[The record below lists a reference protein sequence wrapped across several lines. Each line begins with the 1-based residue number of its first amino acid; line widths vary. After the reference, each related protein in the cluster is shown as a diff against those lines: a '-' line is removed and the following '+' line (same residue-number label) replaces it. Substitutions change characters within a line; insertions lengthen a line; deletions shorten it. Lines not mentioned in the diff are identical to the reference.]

1 MILSPII
8 DKNLDKPIYIQLYSY
23 IKNEIIDGNLH
34 ANQKIPSI
42 REASSTLN
50 LSKTTVE
57 NAYNQLVIEGYVEN
71 VPKKGYFVSKLSD
84 YTVSSNNQV
93 IDENYSNKLS
103 VPNIY
108 VNNGVDYHSFD
119 AAIWKR
125 LYNKVI
131 NDENSLIYNSGDFQ
145 GEILLREEISR
156 FINRTRGAKTTPEQ
170 IIVGAGVQYLIGI
183 LISLI
188 KRDYSIAAVED
199 PGFKKAEYI
208 FEDYNFELAH
218 IPVYD
223 SGLSIN
229 ALKNS
234 NSKLVY
240 VSPSHQYPLGSVMP
254 INKRLELLDWAG
266 KNNGLII
273 EDDYDS
279 IIRYE
284 NMPVP
289 CLQGLDKND
298 CVIYLG
304 SFSKIL
310 LPSIRIS
317 YMVLPKKLLSTYSSL
332 KNRYTQSASKIDQL
346 VLSNFIKDGYMDRHL
361 RKIRRIYKKKN
372 QLITKI
378 IEEKA
383 NKLFKIVNADSG
395 LHLVLEATSNKKLD
409 EINAATSDNNI
420 SLNIISKKDNK
431 LLLSLNYSG
440 ISDKKIPEFIDSLI
454 QVF

>member
-8 DKNLDKPIYIQLYSY
+8 DKKANTPIYMQLYGY
-23 IKNEIIDGNLH
+23 IKKEIIDGSLH
-34 ANQKIPSI
+34 ANEKIPSI

-50 LSKTTVE
+50 LSKTTIE

-71 VPKKGYFVSKLSD
+71 IPKKGYFVSKLSD
-84 YTVSSNNQV
+84 YKVSSNKKITDDNFSQ
-93 IDENYSNKLS
+93 KLTFQ
-103 VPNIY
+103 NIY

-119 AAIWKR
+119 TVIWKR
-125 LYNKVI
+125 IYNKVI
-131 NDENSLIYNSGDFQ
+131 NDENSLIHNSGDFQ
-145 GEILLREEISR
+145 GELLLRKEISG
-156 FINRTRGAKTTPEQ
+156 FINRTRGAKTISEQ

-188 KRDYSIAAVED
+188 KKDYSIAAVED

-208 FEDYNFELAH
+208 FEDYNFKLAH
-218 IPVYD
+218 IPVYN
-223 SGLSIN
+223 SGLSIDT
-229 ALKNS
+229 LRS
-234 NSKLVY
+234 SSSKLVY

-254 INKRLELLDWAG
+254 INKRLELLDWAF

-317 YMVLPKKLLSTYSSL
+317 YMVLPRKLLTKYSSL

-346 VLSNFIKDGYMDRHL
+346 VLSNFIKDGYLDRHL

-383 NKLFKIVNADSG
+383 NNLFKIVNADSG
-395 LHLVLEATSNKKLD
+395 LHLVLETISNKSIN
-409 EINAATSDNNI
+409 EINDCAVNNNI
-420 SLNIISKKDNK
+420 SLNIISKKGNN

-440 ISDKKIPEFIDSLI
+440 ISDEKIPEFIESLI
-454 QVF
+454 KIF